1 MSYELAI
8 FDFDGTLADSFGF
21 FIATHD
27 TLARRH
33 GFAPIESARI
43 DEYRGL
49 EPREIMRRQGVPIWR
64 LPLIARDFMIMM
76 ARDGAAIRAFE
87 GIAEALRQLAR
98 RGVTLAIVTANS
110 EDNVRR
116 VLGPDVMACIRLVDS
131 GADLFGKRRRL
142 ERVMKQCAATPGT
155 TIYIG
160 DQTTDARAARE
171 AGIAFGAVSWGYA
184 SAELLA
190 GLAPDVMFTNVADLA
205 QLATP
210 AP

>member
-1 MSYELAI
+1 MPYELAI

-27 TLARRH
+27 TLSRRH
-33 GFAPIESARI
+33 GFAAIESARI

-49 EPREIMRRQGVPIWR
+49 EPHEIMRRQGVPLWR
-64 LPLIARDFMIMM
+64 LPLIARDFKLMM
-76 ARDGAAIRAFE
+76 ARDGASIRAFD
-87 GIAEALRQLAR
+87 GIADALRDLAR
-98 RGVTLAIVTANS
+98 RGVKLAIVTANS

-116 VLGPDVMACIRLVDS
+116 VLGTDVMAHIRLVDS

-142 ERVMKQCAATPGT
+142 ERVMKQCGATPGT

-171 AGIAFGAVSWGYA
+171 AGIAFGAVPWGYA

-190 GLAPDVMFTNVADLA
+190 SVSPDLMFANVQDLA
-205 QLATP
+205 RVAAP
-210 AP
+210 AA